1 MYNNLINMDVD
12 HHVMSQFEY
21 PGYYRPTL
29 FGVQLK
35 DLLRIVYEEYHI

>member
-1 MYNNLINMDVD
+1 MDVD